1 MTRSKGVL
9 REGLVVGLI
18 AYAAVAAFYA
28 IFDVLAARGGLYTLN
43 LLGRALFRGLR
54 DPAVLQ
60 LPLQYDT
67 SAMLSYNAVHLF
79 VSLAI
84 GLIVAS
90 LVAMAE
96 RRPSQALVPL
106 AIIVGGFIVTI
117 VAVGYLTNAVRE
129 LLPWWS
135 IVVANSLAVL
145 VAGWYFLE
153 RHPGLLHTLFGAG
166 GRARA
171 TSA

>member
-9 REGLVVGLI
+9 REGLVVGFI
-18 AYAAVAAFYA
+18 AYVAVAAFYA

-60 LPLQYDT
+60 LPVQYDT
-67 SAMLSYNAVHLF
+67 AAMLSYNAVHL
-79 VSLAI
+79 VISLAI
-84 GLIVAS
+84 GLVVAS
-90 LVAMAE
+90 LVAWAE
-96 RRPSQALVPL
+96 RRPSQALVAL
-106 AIIVGGFIVTI
+106 SIIAGGFIVTI
-117 VAVGYLTNAVRE
+117 LAVGYLTSGMRE

-135 IVVANSLAVL
+135 IVLANTLAVL

-153 RHPGLLHTLFGAG
+153 RHPGILHTMFGA
-166 GRARA
+166 ARGTPA
-171 TSA
+171 SSA